1 MKHEKKTEKQL
12 TDELEALRQ
21 RVTELEVLEVERNR
35 TEEALRKANTFLK
48 NILDSSSSISILS
61 TDLEGNVL
69 FWNTGAENIFGYKA
83 DEMVGREKIDILYSD
98 DETKKVTKEL
108 SASLLKDREGKSCEI
123 KERTKNG
130 RELCIHL
137 TLSPRFDENGEIVGI
152 LGIGEDITE
161 RVQAE
166 EALKNSQEKLYQAQ
180 KMDTLGTL
188 VAGMAH
194 EINNPINLIMYN
206 ISLFQKVWHD
216 CLPVLNQ
223 YGGKE
228 PGRKYGGL
236 TYDFLEENSDRLLSD
251 MDMAANRVA
260 KIVSDLK
267 NFARQ
272 SNVVDKSSMQINTAV
287 ENALRLAQTS
297 LRKSGVELEIDLASD
312 LPLLKGNLQNIEQI
326 ILNLV
331 INAVQAIDHDQ
342 GVVRIAT
349 GFQNK
354 DRRIFVS
361 ITDNGCGVAPDISD
375 KLFDPFVTDKQAEG
389 GTGLG
394 LSVTYSLVNAHD
406 GEIVF
411 QSHKGK
417 GTTFTVFFPTVV
429 KEATGRILVV
439 DDDKSIRDM
448 LTKALTEAGPYL
460 VEEASNGIEA
470 CIKLGTYRPDLLILD
485 MFMPEMDGLEV
496 CRTIKSEPE
505 FSDMN
510 VIITTGFPD
519 HQKLKEVA
527 ALGFDRIHYKPFN
540 LPDFLKAVS
549 NIFSQGLPSWKAI

>member
-12 TDELEALRQ
+12 ADELEALCQ
-21 RVTELEVLEVERNR
+21 RVTELEVLEAERNR
-35 TEEALRKANTFLK
+35 TEEALRKTNTFLK

-61 TDLEGNVL
+61 TDLEGTVL
-69 FWNTGAENIFGYKA
+69 FWNKGAENIFGYKA
-83 DEMVGREKIDILYSD
+83 EEMVGLQRIDILYSD
-98 DETKKVTKEL
+98 DETKRVTKEL
-108 SASLLKDREGKSCEI
+108 SASLLKDRAGKSCEI
-123 KERTKNG
+123 KEVTKNG

-206 ISLFQKVWHD
+206 ISLFQKIWHD

-287 ENALRLAQTS
+287 ENAFRLAQTS
-297 LRKSGVELEIDLASD
+297 LRKSGVELEVDLASD

-349 GFQNK
+349 GFQHK

-394 LSVTYSLVNAHD
+394 LSVTYSLVSAHD

-411 QSHKGK
+411 KSNKEK
-417 GTTFTVFFPTVV
+417 GTTFNVLFPTVV

-448 LTKALTEAGPYL
+448 LAKALTEAAPYL

-510 VIITTGFPD
+510 VMITTGFPD

-527 ALGFDRIHYKPFN
+527 ALGFDRIHYKPFD
-540 LPDFLKAVS
+540 LPDFLKTVS
-549 NIFSQGLPSWKAI
+549 DIFSQD